1 MEAKDF
7 SAVTPEIEA
16 LAAKSRENNRIDISL
31 YDKYEVKRGLRDL
44 NGKGVLT
51 GLTEISEVKASEVDE
66 KMACP
71 IRATV
76 SFITEDTM

>member
-1 MEAKDF
+1 MEARDF

-44 NGKGVLT
+44 NGIG
-51 GLTEISEVKASEVDE
+51 GG
-66 KMACP
+66 
-71 IRATV
+71 
-76 SFITEDTM
+76 

>member
-1 MEAKDF
+1 MEARDF

-44 NGKGVLT
+44 NGKGFRK
-51 GLTEISEVKASEVDE
+51 SRHRRWM

>member
-1 MEAKDF
+1 MEARDF

-66 KMACP
+66 NG
-71 IRATV
+71 V
-76 SFITEDTM
+76 SPSVRR

>member
-44 NGKGVLT
+44 NGKGSINRT
-51 GLTEISEVKASEVDE
+51 DRDFGSQGIGGG
-66 KMACP
+66 
-71 IRATV
+71 
-76 SFITEDTM
+76 

>member
-1 MEAKDF
+1 MEARDF

-51 GLTEISEVKASEVDE
+51 GLTEISEVK